1 MRGECCGNLVCEATE
16 IFTSCSDCGPFV
28 LGVSLPQ
35 VASSSPRNGVMFD
48 VEAIGDISIESLTF
62 YPEVITGTIDLYTVS
77 GGWSGNEGNSNAWTK
92 IIDGGSFGTPNFN
105 PLAETSVGFEVINLS
120 AGSVQGFYIASN
132 R

>member
-1 MRGECCGNLVCEATE
+1 
-16 IFTSCSDCGPFV
+16 
-28 LGVSLPQ
+28 
-35 VASSSPRNGVMFD
+35 MFD

-105 PLAETSVGFEVINLS
+105 TWAETSVGFEVINLS